1 MGWYLPDVG
10 LPELA
15 KPVQR
20 IVHFTGHEIAVC
32 NIDVEPQCRVLGCLR
47 GSADILAPMAD
58 CCYLEK
64 CSDRP
69 YPEFVLG
76 GIARQINARG
86 EGKVVFE

>member
-1 MGWYLPDVG
+1 MTHVGRSAVFMGWYLPDVG

-15 KPVQR
+15 EPVQR

-58 CCYLEK
+58 RCYLEK
-64 CSDRP
+64 CRDR
-69 YPEFVLG
+69 L
-76 GIARQINARG
+76 
-86 EGKVVFE
+86 